1 MNLFR
6 QAIILA
12 VSMAGIL
19 AGPSMAGAASPPKG
33 VFTGSIIGFVT
44 DSAGVPQMGATVL
57 LINRYEKIVQRAL
70 TNEKGAFGFENLLP
84 DLYSL
89 RVSLASFVPAVKRNI
104 YVQPGVRS
112 LLSINLASVFSS
124 IELVYSAPGQ
134 AAVMSEDWKWV
145 LRSSLSTR
153 PILRLAPG
161 LDPVGQGGNESR
173 QAVFSQTRGVVRV
186 SASDAGSLSAW
197 GGEPDL
203 GTAFALATSLFGR
216 NELQLSGNVGYLSA
230 TGMPTAGF
238 HTSFTPTFAGQAG
251 PEVNLTMRQLF
262 PVSRVGMAFVAGQ
275 QEASPVL
282 RSMTL
287 GFSEKSR
294 IAEGLDLTYGM
305 ALESITF
312 LSRLNYVSPY
322 ARLSYNRGRA
332 GEVLVG
338 FSSGVPPVEAYAW
351 QPMDC
356 EFQGSLAALGAF
368 PRLSRRAGTTR
379 VLREQNFE
387 ITYRKAVGRS
397 VISMGAYQEKVSNA
411 SLTLQGAA
419 SFYAS
424 EDLLPDLFSD
434 AANFH
439 IGDFRRAGYSAQVS
453 HTVNDSLNLSF
464 SIGNTQALTLSQRE
478 LGADDPNSLR
488 SFLRQGRRYW
498 ASAKVSALSPWSG
511 TKVTTTYAWTDYSS
525 LMPVHRYLT
534 HDFGGEPGLNFRFR
548 QPIVSMPGV
557 GRLEATAEVRNALG
571 QGYIAVN
578 TVGGRRIIVVQ
589 SPKSVRGGFSLI
601 F

>member
-6 QAIILA
+6 QAILA
-12 VSMAGIL
+12 VSVAGIL
-19 AGPSMAGAASPPKG
+19 PGPSLAGGASSPKDA
-33 VFTGSIIGFVT
+33 FTGSIIGFVT
-44 DSAGVPQMGATVL
+44 DSAGIPQMGATVL
-57 LINRYEKIVQRAL
+57 LINRYEKVVQRAL
-70 TNEKGAFGFENLLP
+70 TNDKGAFGFENLLP

-112 LLSINLASVFSS
+112 FLSINLASVFSS

-134 AAVMSEDWKWV
+134 AAIMSEDWKWV

-153 PILRLAPG
+153 PVLRLAPG
-161 LDPVGQGGNESR
+161 LDLGGQGADENR
-173 QAVFSQTRGVVRV
+173 QAVFSRTRGVVRV
-186 SASDAGSLSAW
+186 SASDTGSLSAL

-216 NELQLSGNVGYLSA
+216 NELQLSGTVGYLSA
-230 TGMPTAGF
+230 TGMPTASF
-238 HTSFTPTFAGQAG
+238 HTSFTPVLAGRSG

-262 PVSRVGMAFVAGQ
+262 PVTRAGMAFVAGQ
-275 QEASPVL
+275 QEVSPVL

-312 LSRLNYVSPY
+312 LSRLNYASPY
-322 ARLSYNRGRA
+322 ARLSYSRGAA

-338 FSSGVPPVEAYAW
+338 FSSGAPPVEAYAR
-351 QPMDC
+351 QPVDC
-356 EFQGSLAALGAF
+356 EFQGSLATLGAF
-368 PRLSRRAGTTR
+368 PRLSRRNGAIR

-387 ITYRKAVGRS
+387 IAYRKAAGKS
-397 VISMGAYQEKVSNA
+397 VISMGAYQEKISNA
-411 SLTLQGAA
+411 SLTLQGAPG
-419 SFYAS
+419 FYSS
-424 EDLLPDLFSD
+424 EDVLPDLFSD

-439 IGDFRRAGYSAQVS
+439 IGDFRRAGYAAQIS
-453 HTVNDSLNLSF
+453 RAVNDSLNFWLSV
-464 SIGNTQALTLSQRE
+464 GNTQALTLSQRH
-478 LGADDPNSLR
+478 LGAEDPDQLR
-488 SFLRQGRRYW
+488 SFLQRGRRYW

-511 TKVTTTYAWTDYSS
+511 TRVTTSYAWTDYSS
-525 LMPVHRYLT
+525 LMPAHRYLT
-534 HDFGGEPGLNFRFR
+534 HDFGGEPGLNLQLR

-571 QGYIAVN
+571 QGYISVYTA
-578 TVGGRRIIVVQ
+578 GGRRIIVVQ